1 MLKNHKARV
10 NNSVLHTLIHITSNL
25 MYCMRTTYLFGM
37 EFSLELSKFYVWA
50 KYLFCRIEQ
59 YSNAVLYY
67 RCCNSKCNVNI
78 DVIQNKSWIRYR
90 V

>member
-1 MLKNHKARV
+1 
-10 NNSVLHTLIHITSNL
+10 
-25 MYCMRTTYLFGM
+25 M

-78 DVIQNKSWIRYR
+78 KLKINRGLDIVFKHQCTFISMNCTANVIAIAVPKEARRYI
-90 V
+90 